1 MASFR
6 SAYFSLVAAAA
17 LLFGIGS
24 FTAAMA
30 CPSTYPVAK
39 AAEQSSSDQHDAAFD
54 CVLANCSLVCQTLP
68 SACKGLR
75 VPDVHLHS
83 YWVKVP
89 VLEMANTGPEPPPP
103 RTA

>member
-6 SAYFSLVAAAA
+6 RAFFSLLAAAT

-30 CPSTYPVAK
+30 CPSSYPVAK
-39 AAEQSSSDQHDAAFD
+39 AAKETSSDKHDAAFD
-54 CVLANCSLVCQTLP
+54 CVLANCSLVCQILP
-68 SACKGLR
+68 TECEGLQ